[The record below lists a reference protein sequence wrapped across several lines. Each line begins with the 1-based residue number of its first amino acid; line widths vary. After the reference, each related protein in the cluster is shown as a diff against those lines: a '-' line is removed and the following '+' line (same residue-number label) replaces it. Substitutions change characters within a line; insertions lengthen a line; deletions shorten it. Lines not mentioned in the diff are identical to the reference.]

1 MMVMPSSPNS
11 DFSLKSIAVAAFAPS
26 ILFGFSQ
33 GAMLPVIAISAI
45 DRGAD
50 VAVASLVV
58 SMLGIGSLVTNIPSG
73 IITTRFGER
82 RSMVLAAGVSA
93 VGLVLCLFQLG
104 LVLFATGVFLVGA
117 ASSIFML
124 ARQSYLTEAVPAH
137 MRARALS
144 TLGGVQRIGVFVGPF
159 VTAGVIGIA
168 GLDAAYTVALV
179 AIVGAGFVAYLV
191 PDLTQDPA
199 PGAALPKKVTTIGMF
214 REHWRTFV
222 MLGTGILLL
231 SAIRSTRQ
239 VVIPLWATHIGL
251 DPAQSSIVYGIAG
264 VVDAAIFYPAGYV
277 MDRFG
282 RKWIA
287 VPCVLIMGAS
297 FVLMP
302 LTHAA
307 VSLTLVS
314 VIMGF
319 GNGIGS
325 GIVNTLGSD
334 ASPAVG
340 RPTFLGIWRELADGG
355 SAIGPLILSLVT
367 GLAGLA
373 VGIVASGFVGFAA
386 AAALARWIPKR
397 TPTIPLATSSSPR
410 A

>member
-1 MMVMPSSPNS
+1 MVMPSSPVT
-11 DFSLKSIAVAAFAPS
+11 DFSLKSIAVAAFGPS

-45 DRGAD
+45 DRGANL
-50 VAVASLVV
+50 AVASLVV

-73 IITTRFGER
+73 VITTRFGER

-124 ARQSYLTEAVPAH
+124 ARQSYLTEVVPPH

-159 VTAGVIGIA
+159 VTAGIIGLA

-179 AIVGAGFVAYLV
+179 AIVAAGFVAYLV
-191 PDLTQDPA
+191 PDLTQELA
-199 PGAALPKKVTTIGMF
+199 PGAAVPQKVTTIGMF

-282 RKWIA
+282 RRWIA
-287 VPCVLIMGAS
+287 VPCVLIMGVS
-297 FVLMP
+297 FLLLP
-302 LTHAA
+302 LTHVA
-307 VSLTLVS
+307 VTLALVS

-367 GLAGLA
+367 GIAGLA
-373 VGIVASGFVGFAA
+373 AGIVASGFVGFAA

-397 TPTIPLATSSSPR
+397 TAITPLAPSNPPR
-410 A
+410 V

>member
-1 MMVMPSSPNS
+1 MIVMTSSTDS
-11 DFSLKSIAVAAFAPS
+11 DFSLKSIAVAAFGPS

-82 RSMVLAAGVSA
+82 RSMILAAAVSA

-104 LVLFATGVFLVGA
+104 LVLFTIGVFLVGA

-124 ARQSYLTEAVPAH
+124 ARQSYLTEVVPAH

-159 VTAGVIGIA
+159 VTAGVIGLA

-179 AIVGAGFVAYLV
+179 AIIGAGFVAYLV
-191 PDLTQDPA
+191 PDLTQELA
-199 PGAALPKKVTTIGMF
+199 PGAAVPQKVTTVGMF

-307 VSLTLVS
+307 VTLTLVS

-355 SAIGPLILSLVT
+355 SAIGPLILSIVT

-373 VGIVASGFVGFAA
+373 AGIVVSGFVGFAA

-397 TPTIPLATSSSPR
+397 KPVIPLAPSSPPR

>member
-1 MMVMPSSPNS
+1 MMAMPDAP
-11 DFSLKSIAVAAFAPS
+11 DGGFTLRSIALPAFGPS

-45 DRGAD
+45 DRGAS
-50 VAVASLVV
+50 VAIASLVV

-82 RSMVLAAGVSA
+82 RSMVFAAALTA
-93 VGLVLCLFQLG
+93 VGLVLCMLEFGLALFTL
-104 LVLFATGVFLVGA
+104 GVFLVGA

-137 MRARALS
+137 ARARALS
-144 TLGGVQRIGVFVGPF
+144 TLGGVQRIGIFVGPF
-159 VTAGVIGIA
+159 LTAAVIGFA
-168 GLDAAYTVALV
+168 GLDAAYAIALV
-179 AIVGAGFVAYLV
+179 AILGAGVVAYLV
-191 PDLTQDPA
+191 PDLVHEPA
-199 PGAALPKKVTTIGMF
+199 SHAPTHKVTTVAMF

-239 VVIPLWATHIGL
+239 VVIPLWSTHIGL
-251 DPAQSSIVYGIAG
+251 DPAQAAIIYGIAG
-264 VVDAAIFYPAGYV
+264 VVDATVFYPAGYV

-282 RKWIA
+282 RRWIA
-287 VPCVLIMGAS
+287 VPCVLIMGVS

-302 LTHAA
+302 FTHEA
-307 VSLTLVS
+307 VTLALVS
-314 VIMGF
+314 VVMGF

-340 RPTFLGIWRELADGG
+340 RPTFLGLWRELADAG
-355 SAIGPLILSLVT
+355 SALGPLILSLVA
-367 GLAGLA
+367 GIAGLA
-373 VGIVASGFVGFAA
+373 VGIIVSGFVGFAA
-386 AAALARWIPKR
+386 AGALGRWIPKR
-397 TPTIPLATSSSPR
+397 TLEVAPPAT
-410 A
+410 ADD

>member
-1 MMVMPSSPNS
+1 MASSPDT
-11 DFSLKSIAVAAFAPS
+11 DFSLKSIAVAAFGPS

-50 VAVASLVV
+50 VAVASVVV

-124 ARQSYLTEAVPAH
+124 ARQSYLTEAVPSH

-159 VTAGVIGIA
+159 VTAGVIGFA

-179 AIVGAGFVAYLV
+179 AIIGAGFVAYLV
-191 PDLTQDPA
+191 PDLTQEPV
-199 PGAALPKKVTTIGMF
+199 PGVGIPQKVTTIGMF
-214 REHWRTFV
+214 RDHWRTFV

-251 DPAQSSIVYGIAG
+251 DPAQSSIIYGIAG

-282 RKWIA
+282 RRWIA
-287 VPCVLIMGAS
+287 VPCVLIMGVS
-297 FVLMP
+297 FLLMP

-307 VSLTLVS
+307 VSLALVS

-355 SAIGPLILSLVT
+355 SAIGPLILSVVT

-386 AAALARWIPKR
+386 AAALARWIPKS
-397 TPTIPLATSSSPR
+397 PTRRPKT
-410 A
+410 

>member
-1 MMVMPSSPNS
+1 MSSAPS
-11 DFSLKSIAVAAFAPS
+11 DFSLKSIAVAAFGPS
-26 ILFGFSQ
+26 MLFGFSQ

-50 VAVASLVV
+50 LATASLVV

-73 IITTRFGER
+73 IITTKFGER
-82 RSMVLAAGVSA
+82 RSMVFAAALSALGLA
-93 VGLVLCLFQLG
+93 LCLFQIG
-104 LVLFATGVFLVGA
+104 LVLYTVGIFLVGA

-124 ARQSYLTEAVPAH
+124 ARQSYLTEAVPAAY
-137 MRARALS
+137 RARALS

-159 VTAGVIGIA
+159 VTAATIGA
-168 GLDAAYTVALV
+168 FGLDAAYTVSLI
-179 AIVGAGFVAYLV
+179 AILGAGVVAYLV
-191 PDLTQDPA
+191 PDLRQEQ
-199 PGAALPKKVTTIGMF
+199 AAQPTRKVTTAGIF
-214 REHWRTFV
+214 RDHWRVFV
-222 MLGTGILLL
+222 TLGLGILLL

-251 DPAQSSIVYGIAG
+251 DPAQSAIIYGIAG

-287 VPCVLIMGAS
+287 IPCVLIMGLS

-307 VSLTLVS
+307 VTLTLVS
-314 VIMGF
+314 LIMGF

-340 RPTFLGIWRELADGG
+340 RPTFLGLWRELADGG
-355 SAIGPLILSLVT
+355 SAIGPLILSFVT
-367 GLAGLA
+367 GVAGLA
-373 VGIVASGFVGFAA
+373 IGIVVSGFVGFAA
-386 AAALARWIPKR
+386 AAALGRWIPKR
-397 TPTIPLATSSSPR
+397 LPRAERSSPR
-410 A
+410 AR

>member
-1 MMVMPSSPNS
+1 MARMPPDPS
-11 DFSLKSIAVAAFAPS
+11 DFSLKSIAVAAFGPS
-26 ILFGFSQ
+26 LLFGFSQ

-50 VAVASLVV
+50 LATASLVV
-58 SMLGIGSLVTNIPSG
+58 SLLGIGSLVTNIPSG

-82 RSMVLAAGVSA
+82 RSMVFAAALSA
-93 VGLVLCLFQLG
+93 LGLVLCLFPFG
-104 LVLFATGVFLVGA
+104 LVFYAVGVFLVGA

-124 ARQSYLTEAVPAH
+124 ARQSYLTEAVPAAY
-137 MRARALS
+137 RARALS

-159 VTAGVIGIA
+159 VTAATIGA
-168 GLDAAYTVALV
+168 FGLDAAYTVSLI
-179 AIVGAGFVAYLV
+179 AILGAGVVAYLV
-191 PDLTQDPA
+191 PDLRQEPATQPTR
-199 PGAALPKKVTTIGMF
+199 KVTTAGIF
-214 REHWRTFV
+214 RDHWRVFV
-222 MLGTGILLL
+222 TLGLGILLL

-239 VVIPLWATHIGL
+239 VVIPLWATQVGL
-251 DPAQSSIVYGIAG
+251 DPAQSAIIYGIAG

-287 VPCVLIMGAS
+287 IPCVLIMGLS

-307 VSLTLVS
+307 VTLALVS

-325 GIVNTLGSD
+325 GIINTLGSD

-340 RPTFLGIWRELADGG
+340 RPTFLGLWRELADGG
-355 SAIGPLILSLVT
+355 SAIGPLILSFVT
-367 GLAGLA
+367 GVAGLA
-373 VGIVASGFVGFAA
+373 IGIVVSGFVGFAA
-386 AAALARWIPKR
+386 AAALGRWIPKR
-397 TPTIPLATSSSPR
+397 APTG
-410 A
+410 

>member
-1 MMVMPSSPNS
+1 MVTSSDA
-11 DFSLKSIAVAAFAPS
+11 DFSLKSIAVGAFGPS

-82 RSMVLAAGVSA
+82 RSMVLAAAVSA

-124 ARQSYLTEAVPAH
+124 ARQSYLTEVVPSH

-159 VTAGVIGIA
+159 VTAGVIGLA
-168 GLDAAYTVALV
+168 GLDAAYAVALV
-179 AIVGAGFVAYLV
+179 AIIGAGFVAYLV
-191 PDLTQDPA
+191 ADLTHEPA
-199 PGAALPKKVTTIGMF
+199 PGSTGPQKVTTIGMF
-214 REHWRTFV
+214 RDHWRTFV

-251 DPAQSSIVYGIAG
+251 DPAQSAVIYGIAG

-282 RKWIA
+282 RRWIA
-287 VPCVLIMGAS
+287 VPCVLIMGVS

-307 VSLTLVS
+307 VSLALVS
-314 VIMGF
+314 LIMGF

-367 GLAGLA
+367 GIAGLA

-386 AAALARWIPKR
+386 AAALARWVPKR
-397 TPTIPLATSSSPR
+397 KPAVPVVQASSPP

>member
-1 MMVMPSSPNS
+1 MVMPSSPNS
-11 DFSLKSIAVAAFAPS
+11 DFSLKSIAVAAFGPS

-82 RSMVLAAGVSA
+82 RSMILAAGVSA

-144 TLGGVQRIGVFVGPF
+144 TLGGVQRIGVFAGPF

-199 PGAALPKKVTTIGMF
+199 PGAALPQKVTTIGMF

-314 VIMGF
+314 VVMGF

>member
-1 MMVMPSSPNS
+1 MMRNSS
-11 DFSLKSIAVAAFAPS
+11 DGEFSLKSIAVGAFGPS
-26 ILFGFSQ
+26 ILYGFSQ

-82 RSMVLAAGVSA
+82 RSMVFAAGLTA
-93 VGLVLCLFQLG
+93 IGLVLCLFELG
-104 LVLFATGVFLVGA
+104 LVLFTAGVFLVGA

-124 ARQSYLTEAVPAH
+124 ARQSYLTEVVPSH

-144 TLGGVQRIGVFVGPF
+144 TLGGVQRIGVFAGPF
-159 VTAGVIGIA
+159 VTAGVIGLA
-168 GLDAAYTVALV
+168 GLDAAYSVALV
-179 AIVGAGFVAYLV
+179 AIIAAGVVAYLV
-191 PDLTQDPA
+191 PDLTRESAPA
-199 PGAALPKKVTTIGMF
+199 AALPGKVTTIGMV
-214 REHWRTFV
+214 RDHWRTFV

-251 DPAQSSIVYGIAG
+251 DPAQSSIIYGIAG

-282 RKWIA
+282 RRWIA
-287 VPCVLIMGAS
+287 VPCVLIMGVS

-307 VSLTLVS
+307 VSLALVS
-314 VIMGF
+314 LIMGF

-334 ASPAVG
+334 ASPEVG

-397 TPTIPLATSSSPR
+397 GPMSPLAPSSPPR